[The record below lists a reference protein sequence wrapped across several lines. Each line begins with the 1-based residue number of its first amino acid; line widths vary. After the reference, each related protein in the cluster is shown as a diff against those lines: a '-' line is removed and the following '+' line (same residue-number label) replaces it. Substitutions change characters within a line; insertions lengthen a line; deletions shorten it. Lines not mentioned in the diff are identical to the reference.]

1 MAFLAQAKTKF
12 DEFTEK
18 EDHPL
23 SFPEDNSDNLTRMF
37 DYFDNIIDNY
47 PDEIVR
53 LDPEI
58 VALSQK
64 LVEGV

>member
-1 MAFLAQAKTKF
+1 MI
-12 DEFTEK
+12 EK

-23 SFPEDNSDNLTRMF
+23 SFPEDDSDNLTEKF

-53 LDPEI
+53 LDPAT
-58 VALSQK
+58 VALSIK
-64 LVEGV
+64 LVEGVEASI

>member
-1 MAFLAQAKTKF
+1 M
-12 DEFTEK
+12 
-18 EDHPL
+18 
-23 SFPEDNSDNLTRMF
+23 SFPEDNSDNLSGMF

-64 LVEGV
+64 LVEGVEVYAY